1 MSPTLGR
8 RLTLKDGMILVAATA
23 LGIAWAKGGWD
34 WMYLSRT
41 EKNLAIPP
49 VWEPYDRAARAL
61 PALLPCVATWTVSL
75 VALRLSRP
83 RPRLHRVALQPGAA
97 TCIAA
102 ALGLMIGAV
111 DFALNTF
118 WWWVL
123 QGERMPWNRVAFHSM
138 EYLFQA
144 TPRIAVAVAAVWTI
158 LALSRRWQRES
169 SWIDRLGRFL
179 GALWIALALCRGW
192 SELAQLMNNGSAS
205 GLLPLLL
212 RNLVGGQLSG
222 LSR

>member
-1 MSPTLGR
+1 MMG
-8 RLTLKDGMILVAATA
+8 
-23 LGIAWAKGGWD
+23 
-34 WMYLSRT
+34 
-41 EKNLAIPP
+41 
-49 VWEPYDRAARAL
+49 VWKH
-61 PALLPCVATWTVSL
+61 PCLATWTLAL

-83 RPRLHRVALQPGAA
+83 RPRVYRVALQPGAA

-102 ALGLMIGAV
+102 ALGLIFGAV
-111 DFALNTF
+111 DFALSTF
-118 WWWVL
+118 WWWAL
-123 QGERMPWNRVAFHSM
+123 HGERLPWGRVASHSM

-158 LALSRRWQRES
+158 LALSRRWRPEPT
-169 SWIDRLGRFL
+169 WIDRLGRFL
-179 GALWIALALCRGW
+179 GALWIALAICRGW

-212 RNLVGGQLSG
+212 RNLVRGQLSG